1 MDCFAGSGSTL
12 LAAEQTGR
20 KWLGIDQSEY
30 SAKVVKERFSG
41 VKFDYIEFANI
52 NDKVIEKENATI
64 ESVELLAT
72 ADMRPLAQVKL
83 AI

>member
-30 SAKVVKERFSG
+30 SAKVVKERFSEI
-41 VKFDYIEFANI
+41 KFDYIEFANT
-52 NDKVIEKENATI
+52 NDEVIEKENATI
-64 ESVELLAT
+64 ESVESLAT
-72 ADMRPLAQVKL
+72 ADMRPLAQAKL
-83 AI
+83 SI